1 MRIFLTAGVFI
12 AALSFAS
19 QPAMAAMCGPS
30 ADVVTVAN
38 RTVYNWNATI
48 GKGKLKI
55 DKTYI
60 QSLAILGTYAEVS
73 LDFPQGPIFQYWI
86 KKSGNWTYAGDNK
99 APNGWPA
106 SVAPKLDK
114 MSSQRSNGSN
124 QCANP
129 NWKNRSSMG

>member
-30 ADVVTVAN
+30 GDVVTVAN
-38 RTVYNWNATI
+38 RTVYNWNHTV
-48 GKGKLKI
+48 GMGKLKI

-60 QSLAILGTYAEVS
+60 ASIAILGTYAEVN

-86 KKSGNWTYAGDNK
+86 EKSGNWTLAGGQ
-99 APNGWPA
+99 APKGWPA
-106 SVAPKLDK
+106 SIAPKLDK
-114 MSSQRSNGSN
+114 MSGLTSAGGKK
-124 QCANP
+124 CLNP
-129 NWKNRSSMG
+129 TWKNRSSSG